1 MGVRRSVGVGIIRF
15 WSEVLNATS
24 CDTDG
29 MISIRP
35 IRLHTEVTQGDSG
48 IRGEKKG
55 SKPEE
60 ERRADSTGP
69 GKV

>member
-1 MGVRRSVGVGIIRF
+1 MEWGSSDFVQ
-15 WSEVLNATS
+15 VLNATS

-29 MISIRP
+29 IISIRP
-35 IRLHTEVTQGDSG
+35 IRLHTEVTQGDSR

-55 SKPEE
+55 NEPEE
-60 ERRADSTGP
+60 EGRADNIGP